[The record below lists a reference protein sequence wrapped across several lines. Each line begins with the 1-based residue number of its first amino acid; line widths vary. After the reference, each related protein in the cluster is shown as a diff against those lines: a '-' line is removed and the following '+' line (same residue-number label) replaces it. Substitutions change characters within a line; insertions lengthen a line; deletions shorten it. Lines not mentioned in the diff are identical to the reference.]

1 MAGTDGTPITNA
13 TATETPSQEEFCE
26 RTGFRVPR
34 GKLVREWTGEWVR
47 PQSYEKRHP
56 LDLLREI
63 PREKSS
69 ALRNPEPDDAFV
81 EDLFP
86 AGVGPSDL

>member
-1 MAGTDGTPITNA
+1 MAGTDGTPITNS
-13 TATETPSQEEFCE
+13 TASETPSIEEFCE

-34 GKLVREWTGEWVR
+34 GTLVREWNGEWVR
-47 PQSYEKRHP
+47 PASYEKRHP

-81 EDLFP
+81 EDQYP
-86 AGVGPSDL
+86 SGVSVDDL